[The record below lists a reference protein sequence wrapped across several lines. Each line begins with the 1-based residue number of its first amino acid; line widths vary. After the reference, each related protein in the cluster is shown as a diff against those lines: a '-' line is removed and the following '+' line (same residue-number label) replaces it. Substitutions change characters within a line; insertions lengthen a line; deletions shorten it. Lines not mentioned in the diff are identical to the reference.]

1 MACLVLARALLSLRR
16 LELRIDK
23 LVEQLGDIALGIRFP
38 LGTFFGHAPTVPLS
52 AAYLSKR
59 VARCL
64 DYYTY
69 RGDVKRRLAPVL
81 LDKDAQG

>member
-1 MACLVLARALLSLRR
+1 MARLVLPRALVSLRR
-16 LELRIDK
+16 LELRVDK
-23 LVEQLGDIALGIRFP
+23 LVEHLGDIALGIRFP
-38 LGTFFGHAPTVPLS
+38 LGTFFGHDPTVPFS

-59 VARCL
+59 AAKCL

-69 RGDVKRRLAPVL
+69 RDMKRRLAPVL